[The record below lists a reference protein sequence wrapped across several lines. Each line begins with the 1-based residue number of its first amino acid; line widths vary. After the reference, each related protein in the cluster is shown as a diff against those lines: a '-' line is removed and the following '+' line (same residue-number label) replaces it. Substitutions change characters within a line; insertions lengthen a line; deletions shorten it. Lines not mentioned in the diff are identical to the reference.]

1 MNLYT
6 TQRGTIIMTKIKNT
20 KKGMAK
26 KTLSMS
32 LVVAMLATSNV
43 PVWAAE
49 FSDGSDV
56 SVETEAPAA
65 EVFTD
70 DTETTPVVEEEAA
83 PAAKATVT
91 DSTYGYTAEV
101 ELKAK
106 GNGWNGSLE
115 AEEPVV
121 KDAAGNTVA
130 YKWTL
135 RRDGLAVSGFQD
147 KTGALNYTNLG
158 HDDYNHTFDLYIEVT
173 LANGKKVGLKS
184 NSITVGAVDI
194 TKLTSTGEVTGE
206 HFLDFSGYTGSNAI
220 KYTGEEQKV
229 LPNAHTLYPNIIPKE
244 HTGRIKQDFTNKDFV
259 YTYTGDLVNASK
271 NSEYINVTAVVK
283 KAGTNEADPAYTGSL
298 TGKYQIGK
306 CDLDLTNDVNVELK
320 SGNTDYE
327 YTGEKI
333 VLPSD
338 DVKVKIKDSK
348 NLADSVEDISYAIKK
363 AESATT
369 VSKNSTCVAD
379 VNITMDSTK
388 LENFNVT
395 GSLTAT
401 DLIKIIK
408 RDWSKISVSVKRSY
422 SVDEIIKGVTLTV
435 NDLKFTD
442 ETNKE
447 LKFESAAISNIRLDP
462 SVINVTNP
470 VAKTYTKAVVVTANT
485 GYFDNATAPI
495 TADLIVTQKGFGN
508 GNFTN
513 TTYLAANEK
522 FAGEGVAVKKD
533 SSKLG
538 RFKIGDVN
546 LTENVDYVI
555 EYANNTQATTDT
567 SKAKLIVKGIGAYEG
582 SQKEFSFD
590 IERAPLKEV
599 KADKEEVAY
608 NPEYTCAADYLK
620 DLKLTVTADNESTPS
635 NTKDVFTLKDTEYTI
650 TNLDALKQKP
660 NGDNITFAISV
671 EANKAEEEYTGN
683 YDGSVTTIKQISVC
697 KKSLS
702 SKDVKVT
709 VNPDS
714 YVYTGSQIVPKDV
727 VVTDGDTILVEGIDY
742 KLDDSIKSNDA
753 VDAGTA
759 KVTVVA
765 LAGGRYKEGSTA
777 TGTFT
782 ITPASIEDVKVT
794 YKDAV
799 YNGKRHMD
807 TSAVSLK
814 LGTIDVTKDFDVTF
828 PVSSTANINAGKEAG
843 TLTIKAKSAK
853 AKNYSA
859 NTKTAKFEIKPA
871 ELTGTVKV
879 YDEAGREIT
888 NPNNHFTYDGTAK
901 TFAKVVFTPDEGTVT
916 GSMKLTENDYE
927 IVYADNVYGN
937 TATANTRVAYAFAVA
952 KGNYVGVRT
961 ATSSGDYSEL
971 NKGVYTTAEGEK
983 VSSVAGRAYF
993 FIDKIA
999 VAAKNVSVS
1008 NGVYASG
1015 NTVKPDVTIKVDGLT
1030 LVEGKDYTLDLS
1042 ANKDLVNA
1050 TSTKSL
1056 KVTVKFINGCKGSDL
1071 TFNWGIDKFNF
1082 ANADIIV
1089 SGTDANPVIKVM
1101 NGTTLVD
1108 SADYDMAV
1116 ADGKVTISA
1125 KEGSKNYTGTKT
1137 VDIKHELEKPAA
1149 PMISDVKV
1157 VGNKATVILSGE
1169 SEGASGYDYV
1179 ISTDRDCI
1187 TNKDYTSVNKN
1198 QVKTNTTF
1206 EYVGQ
1211 NTYYAYCHAW
1221 KRDENGK
1228 KVFSDWSKAY
1238 PFVVS
1243 AITPSQPVITSVKV
1257 SGSTVTVTYTKA
1269 SNADG
1274 YDVVLG
1280 TSTKKVNGET
1290 RPVEYGTLV
1299 KKNIK
1304 GNVVTATFKNV
1315 KKGTYYAGLHAFNRT
1330 NPTDNKKVFSQW
1342 SNVKKVTVK

>member
-1 MNLYT
+1 
-6 TQRGTIIMTKIKNT
+6 
-20 KKGMAK
+20 
-26 KTLSMS
+26 
-32 LVVAMLATSNV
+32 MLATSNV

-65 EVFTD
+65 EAFTD

-83 PAAKATVT
+83 PVAKATVT

-101 ELKAK
+101 ELKAE
-106 GNGWNGSLE
+106 GNGWNGSLK

-135 RRDGLAVSGFQD
+135 RRDELAVSGFQD
-147 KTGALNYTNLG
+147 QTGALNYTNLG

-194 TKLTSTGEVTGE
+194 TKLTSTGAANGE
-206 HFLDFSGYTGSNAI
+206 HYLDFSDYTGTKAI
-220 KYTGEEQKV
+220 KYTGKEQKV
-229 LPNAHTLYPNIIPKE
+229 LPNVTKYTTIIPSKD
-244 HTGRIKQDFTNKDFV
+244 TGRIKQDFTNNDFV

-271 NSEYINVTAVVK
+271 TNEYINVTAVVK

-306 CDLDLTNDVNVELK
+306 CDLNLSSDVDVELK

-327 YTGEKI
+327 YTGERI

-363 AESATT
+363 AESAQTDGK
-369 VSKNSTCVAD
+369 VSPLYAAD
-379 VNITMDSTK
+379 VNITLDQTK

-395 GSLTAT
+395 GSLVAT
-401 DLIKIIK
+401 NLIKIVK
-408 RDWSKISVSVKRSY
+408 RDWSNVSVSVKRSY
-422 SVDEIIKGVTLTV
+422 SVDEVIKGINLTV
-435 NDLKFTD
+435 DDLKFIDKT
-442 ETNKE
+442 TNKE
-447 LKFESAAISNIRLDP
+447 LKFKATAISEIKLDP
-462 SVINVTNP
+462 SVIDVSKP
-470 VAKTYTKAVVVTANT
+470 VAKTYAKAVVVTANA
-485 GYFDNATAPI
+485 GYFDKATAPI
-495 TADLIVTQKGFGN
+495 TADLTVTQTGFGN
-508 GNFTN
+508 GNFTKA
-513 TTYLAANEK
+513 TYLAAAEK

-538 RFKIGDVN
+538 YFNVGGVN

-567 SKAKLIVKGIGAYEG
+567 NKAKLIVKGIGTYEG
-582 SQKEFSFD
+582 SQKEFTFD

-599 KADKEEVAY
+599 KADKKEVAY
-608 NPEYTCAADYLK
+608 NPDYTCAADYLK

-650 TNLDALKQKP
+650 TNLNDLKNQA
-660 NGDNITFAISV
+660 NGDSITFTVSV
-671 EANKAEEEYTGN
+671 EANKTDGEYTGN
-683 YDGSVTTIKQISVC
+683 YKGSVTTTKTISVC

-853 AKNYSA
+853 AKNYSTS
-859 NTKTAKFEIKPA
+859 TKTAKFEIKPA

-879 YDEAGREIT
+879 YDEAGREINT
-888 NPNNHFTYDGTAK
+888 LDANNHFTYDGTAK
-901 TFAKVVFTPDEGTVT
+901 TFAKVVFTPDTGKVT

-937 TATANTRVAYAFAVA
+937 TANANTRVAYAFAVA

-961 ATSSGDYSEL
+961 ASGGNYSEL

-983 VSSVAGRAYF
+983 VSSVAGREYF

-1030 LVEGKDYTLDLS
+1030 LVEGKDYKLDLT
-1042 ANKDLVNA
+1042 ANKDIVNA
-1050 TSTKSL
+1050 TATKSL

-1108 SADYDMAV
+1108 PADYDMTV

-1137 VDIKHELEKPAA
+1137 VDIKHELEKPSA
-1149 PMISDVKV
+1149 PMISNVKV
-1157 VGNKATVILSGE
+1157 VGNKATVILSDE
-1169 SEGASGYDYV
+1169 AEGASGYDYV
-1179 ISTDRDCI
+1179 ISTS
-1187 TNKDYTSVNKN
+1187 KDPSDKDARVDVVKN
-1198 QVKTNTTF
+1198 QAQTTASF
-1206 EYVGQ
+1206 KYLQQG
-1211 NTYYAYCHAW
+1211 TYYAYCHAW
-1221 KRDENGK
+1221 TRDKNGK
-1228 KVFSDWSKAY
+1228 KVFGEWSEGYEFQIKAT
-1238 PFVVS
+1238 
-1243 AITPSQPVITSVKV
+1243 TPDAPVITKVTV
-1257 SGSTVTVTYTKA
+1257 SGSTIKVTYNKI
-1269 SNADG
+1269 SNIAG

-1280 TSTKKVNGET
+1280 TSAKNDNGEL
-1290 RPVEYGTLV
+1290 RPYHYGDYKILNINKNKVTVE
-1299 KKNIK
+1299 
-1304 GNVVTATFKNV
+1304 FKNV
-1315 KKGTYYAGLHAFNRT
+1315 SKETWTVGMRSFTKDPDTG
-1330 NPTDNKKVFSQW
+1330 KKVFSRW
-1342 SNVKKVTVK
+1342 SNLMTAKVK